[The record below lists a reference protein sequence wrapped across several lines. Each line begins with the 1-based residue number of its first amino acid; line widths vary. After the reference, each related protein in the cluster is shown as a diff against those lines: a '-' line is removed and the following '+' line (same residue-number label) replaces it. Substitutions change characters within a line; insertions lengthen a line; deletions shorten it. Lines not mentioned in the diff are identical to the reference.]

1 LGYTTGDAICQQP
14 TSLFTLSAGGTVS
27 DMTFVLDNGDS
38 APTVK
43 GIATGISSVEIKTS
57 IIVENGSIILKNST
71 DEVLSLELYHL
82 SGTQIARSLTNQ
94 LTIPSSANKGVYLL
108 RVRTSA
114 QELSYK
120 VVL

>member
-1 LGYTTGDAICQQP
+1 
-14 TSLFTLSAGGTVS
+14 
-27 DMTFVLDNGDS
+27 MTFVLDNGDS